1 MIRGMCAYLL
11 LFLYECISCRHVNEQ
26 YLLLLYLMYS
36 DLLIFI
42 YILIYLLSC
51 YRVDFPRFLGLPLL
65 QPNKVHI
72 RDRHDALWPH
82 AMRLLEAME
91 TAFYD
96 LHLEMSGLYLESQ
109 LYTYERHECG
119 YTRDSNRSG
128 NSDSGSEGAVC
139 DEVFLINNA
148 AIALLKEFHD
158 CYQILYLRIAHV
170 HALYQSAST
179 TNHPTTTSTSSSS
192 TTISSTTTPYAS
204 YTDKNMTKAMYQK
217 KSRGY
222 IQQASVIVLER
233 EAAYR
238 VPWERVAA
246 WRDNPTVYRLAYLC
260 I

>member
-1 MIRGMCAYLL
+1 
-11 LFLYECISCRHVNEQ
+11 
-26 YLLLLYLMYS
+26 
-36 DLLIFI
+36 
-42 YILIYLLSC
+42 
-51 YRVDFPRFLGLPLL
+51 
-65 QPNKVHI
+65 
-72 RDRHDALWPH
+72 
-82 AMRLLEAME
+82 ME

-119 YTRDSNRSG
+119 STRDINSNVG
-128 NSDSGSEGAVC
+128 SDSSKSRDIGSGGGAC
-139 DEVFLINNA
+139 DDVFLINNA
-148 AIALLKEFHD
+148 AVALLKEFHD

-179 TNHPTTTSTSSSS
+179 THHPTTTSSSS
-192 TTISSTTTPYAS
+192 TTSSSITTPYTAS

-246 WRDNPTVYRLAYLC
+246 WRDNPTVYRSAFLC
-260 I
+260 IHA